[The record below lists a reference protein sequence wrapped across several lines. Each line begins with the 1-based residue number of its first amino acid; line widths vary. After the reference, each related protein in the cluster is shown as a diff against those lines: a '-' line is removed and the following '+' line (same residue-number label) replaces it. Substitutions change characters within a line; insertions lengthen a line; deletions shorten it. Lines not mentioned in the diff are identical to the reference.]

1 MKFLKTVILSTLLLT
16 TSLQNLWA
24 ADDVNDEEVCWGSS
38 WLRSLFPTRE
48 MQEKTLEVTSTARD
62 FLAKDIFTATTDTKN
77 PKIKTRTTLNNIL
90 TAHDELLALI
100 QSSSSLSSGIHN
112 TTAFP
117 RDLFQALQQKERSL
131 RVMINLI
138 WGSFMIDNAHDRN
151 VDLYITPR
159 RTPFLFQG
167 KGFENKQG
175 LPYQASSYSFPDDGN
190 SATHVAQIRYI
201 AKAMGIDL
209 DATLSLPFDP
219 QKQEVAGSQ
228 SSFCILNIL
237 KLKEDSDN
245 EENAVDGYE
254 SASTTGFDDSDD
266 DDDNEKE
273 KKAKSI
279 ATLSTSSSLDPAELK
294 RIRDYVKFNLVM
306 EKLKTEYPDSHQY
319 SAKIVERIQGAQ
331 ATVNT
336 VPFSEKAENSPFPDE
351 NAQLTEEML
360 GHHTYLAVP
369 FGSPLKPTTVSMY
382 MQSQAPLR
390 AYWERT
396 ETILASAEEIIS
408 GDPALSEIT
417 NVETFRSYEL
427 IDRVKQLLASTL
439 QVTQNYSQSQSITWS
454 PLVTEMLKPSNLY
467 ISRTGT
473 ASYVGSIRDFTT
485 LLPSELQPSEE
496 NLATLYLMNATEAE
510 VGMSALEVL
519 VTEFK
524 EKISA

>member
-1 MKFLKTVILSTLLLT
+1 MKFIKTVILSTLLLT

-48 MQEKTLEVTSTARD
+48 MQENALSINSNARD
-62 FLAKDIFTATTDTKN
+62 FLGKEVFEIVTDEKN
-77 PKIKTRTTLNNIL
+77 PEIKTHTTLNTIL

-117 RDLFQALQQKERSL
+117 RDVFQALQQKERSL

-159 RTPFLFQG
+159 RTSFLFQG

-201 AKAMGIDL
+201 AKAMGIDF

-237 KLKEDSDN
+237 KLKEDSDD
-245 EENAVDGYE
+245 EENAVNGYE
-254 SASTTGFDDSDD
+254 STSTTGFEESDD
-266 DDDNEKE
+266 GGKE
-273 KKAKSI
+273 KMAKSI
-279 ATLSTSSSLDPAELK
+279 VTLSTSSSLDPAELK
-294 RIRDYVKFNLVM
+294 RIRDYIKFNLVM
-306 EKLKTEYPDSHQY
+306 EKLKTDYPDSHHY
-319 SAKIVERIQGAQ
+319 STKIVERIQGTQ
-331 ATVNT
+331 ATVNK
-336 VPFSEKAENSPFPDE
+336 VPFSEKAENSAFPDE

-382 MQSQAPLR
+382 IQSQAPLR

-396 ETILASAEEIIS
+396 EGILTSAEEIIS
-408 GDPALSEIT
+408 SNPALSGVT
-417 NVETFRSYEL
+417 HVEAFRSYEL
-427 IDRVKQLLASTL
+427 IDRVKQILASTL
-439 QVTQNYSQSQSITWS
+439 QVVHNHNLSGSITWS
-454 PLVTEMLKPSNLY
+454 PLVTEMLKPTNLHVPV
-467 ISRTGT
+467 RTGT
-473 ASYVGSIRDFTT
+473 ASYVGNIRDLTT
-485 LLPSELQPSEE
+485 LLPSDLQPSEE